1 MRYTRSMAPL
11 SDIGSQLVA
20 ARQTAGIT
28 QAELGRRVGVAQ
40 PQVARWE
47 ATGYRNVALERV
59 SAVAEAL
66 EVQLGEQPLLAAE
79 PITTYETTLPGADA
93 EALRALAR
101 TRTSPAALAAFARTH
116 GIDRL
121 ELFGSVL
128 RPDFAPESDVD
139 VLVTYAPDRVPS
151 LFGLVD
157 HETELAGLLRRRVD
171 LVSRRGIERSEN
183 TIRREAIL
191 TTARTIYA
199 RP

>member
-1 MRYTRSMAPL
+1 M
-11 SDIGSQLVA
+11 IA

-28 QAELGRRVGVAQ
+28 QAELGRRLGVAQ

-47 ATGYRNVALERV
+47 AAAYRNVALERV

-66 EVQLGEQPLLAAE
+66 GFDIAAPDLPLAAE
-79 PITTYETTLPGADA
+79 APGTYETTLPGADA

-116 GIDRL
+116 GIERL

-128 RPDFAPESDVD
+128 RPDFTPESDVD

-151 LFGLVD
+151 LFRLVD